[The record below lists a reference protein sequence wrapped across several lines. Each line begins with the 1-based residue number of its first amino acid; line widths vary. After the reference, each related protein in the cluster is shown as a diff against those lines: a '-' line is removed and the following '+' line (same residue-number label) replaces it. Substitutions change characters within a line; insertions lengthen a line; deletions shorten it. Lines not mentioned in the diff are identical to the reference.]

1 MRLESNTKTNK
12 MSWKVRSYTVYRV
25 FKDTDEKE
33 VLYTDLTREEAAQI
47 VQASPSENG
56 SMVVFDKQ

>member
-1 MRLESNTKTNK
+1 

>member
-1 MRLESNTKTNK
+1 

-33 VLYTDLTREEAAQI
+33 VLYTDLTREEAVDI
-47 VQASPSENG
+47 VKASPSEDG
-56 SMVVFDKQ
+56 SMVIFDKDC